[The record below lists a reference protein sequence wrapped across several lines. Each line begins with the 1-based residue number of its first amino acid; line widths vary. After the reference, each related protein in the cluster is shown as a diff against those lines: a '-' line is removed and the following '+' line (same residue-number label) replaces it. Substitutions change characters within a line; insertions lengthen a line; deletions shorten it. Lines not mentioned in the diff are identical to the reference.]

1 MVPQCCVHMALILHN
16 NGPKSKGSDAGN
28 SHMPKRSCKG
38 LSWSEKGSVLNK
50 ERKQLY
56 TEVAKIYSKYK
67 SFAHEIVRKENETH
81 AFFFFFVIS
90 QTVEIMTPVHKCLI
104 QMGKVLNV
112 YNILR
117 ERDHDFC
124 NILL

>member
-1 MVPQCCVHMALILHN
+1 M
-16 NGPKSKGSDAGN
+16 
-28 SHMPKRSCKG
+28 
-38 LSWSEKGSVLNK
+38 
-50 ERKQLY
+50 
-56 TEVAKIYSKYK
+56 
-67 SFAHEIVRKENETH
+67 RKEKETH
-81 AFFFFFVIS
+81 AFFFVIS
-90 QTVEIMTPVHKCLI
+90 QNVEIMAPVHKCLI

>member
-1 MVPQCCVHMALILHN
+1 
-16 NGPKSKGSDAGN
+16 
-28 SHMPKRSCKG
+28 MPKRSCKG

-56 TEVAKIYSKYK
+56 TEVTKIYSKYK
-67 SFAHEIVRKENETH
+67 SFAHEIVRKEKETH
-81 AFFFFFVIS
+81 AFFFVIS
-90 QTVEIMTPVHKCLI
+90 QNVEIMAPVHKCLI

>member
-81 AFFFFFVIS
+81 AFFFFFCHIS
-90 QTVEIMTPVHKCLI
+90 NCRNYDPSA
-104 QMGKVLNV
+104 
-112 YNILR
+112 
-117 ERDHDFC
+117 
-124 NILL
+124 